1 MKTLMQRVSPLLPWL
16 AMGCFVAFTAY
27 TILIGRLDMLF
38 IAMGAAGFAWM
49 LETLLFHKRFLIYF
63 TVFLV
68 PFSINA
74 GSESLGVSTSFPSEA
89 MVAMFTVLLGFRML
103 LKPSIDR
110 KILTHPITIL
120 LTIDV
125 IWLIA
130 ASLNS
135 NMPFVSTKRVLV
147 RVAFM
152 LVFYLLFAHLFKNLK
167 NIYKTY
173 LCYAGGLL
181 LIIAYTMNYHA
192 KFNFSSNASFA
203 IPQPFF
209 NDHTIY
215 GACIA
220 FVIPLLFL
228 LFFKSKAFGFTRL
241 QRNGLGIGVLIF
253 FIAEILSYSRA
264 ALLSLI
270 AAGILGWLLRFKI
283 SITTI
288 VMAVLLSGSALYVF
302 SDELIELVASND
314 AVSNQGDLTSH
325 YSSVTNLQN
334 DASNLERINR
344 WVCAW
349 RMFEQK
355 PMLGWGPGT
364 YQFEYG
370 QFQTAEYTT
379 YISTVHGNRGNAHS
393 EYLTYL
399 AETGWFGLL
408 NFIVI
413 VFVTIGTGLRVIYR
427 AVNPQVKYLAIGIL
441 LGLVTFFT
449 HGLFNAFIDQD
460 KMAVLVFCGIG
471 ALVAL
476 DRYHLNAPKP
486 EETEAL
492 PE

>member
-1 MKTLMQRVSPLLPWL
+1 MRRVAPLLPWL
-16 AMGCFVAFTAY
+16 AAGCLLAFTAY
-27 TILIGRLDMLF
+27 CILGGRFDTLYKVMGLAAAAWLLD
-38 IAMGAAGFAWM
+38 
-49 LETLLFHKRFLIYF
+49 TLLYHKRFLIYF

-74 GSESLGVSTSFPSEA
+74 GSDAMGITTSIPSEGL
-89 MVAMFTVLLGFRML
+89 VALFTMLLGFRIL
-103 LKPSIDR
+103 LRPSIDR
-110 KILTHPITIL
+110 KILTHPLTIL
-120 LTIDV
+120 MGID
-125 IWLIA
+125 ILWLIA

-135 NMPFVSTKRVLV
+135 TMPFVSTKRVLV
-147 RVAFM
+147 RLAFM
-152 LVFYLLFAHLFKNLK
+152 IVFYLLFAHLFKNIK
-167 NIYKTY
+167 NIYKSY

-181 LIIAYTMNYHA
+181 IIIAYTMRNHA
-192 KFNFSSNASFA
+192 NFSFSSASSFA

-220 FVIPLLFL
+220 FVFPLLLILFL
-228 LFFKSKAFGFTRL
+228 KAKSFGFSKW
-241 QRNGLGIGVLIF
+241 QRNYLGIGAAIF

-270 AAGILGWLLRFKI
+270 AAGILAYLTRFKI

-288 VMAVLLSGSALYVF
+288 VMTILIVGTSIYVY
-302 SDELIELVASND
+302 SDDLIELVAQNE

-349 RMFEQK
+349 RMFETK
-355 PMLGWGPGT
+355 PMLGYGPGT

-370 QFQTAEYTT
+370 QFQTAEFTT
-379 YISTVHGNRGNAHS
+379 YISTAHGNRGNAHS

-408 NFIVI
+408 NFLVL
-413 VFVTIGTGLRVIYR
+413 VFVTIATGLKVVYKAKSER
-427 AVNPQVKYLAIGIL
+427 VKYLGLAIL

-460 KMAVLVFCGIG
+460 KMAVLVFCGIA

-476 DRYHLNAPKP
+476 DRYHLDAEQPKTVQQDVKAPN
-486 EETEAL
+486 E
-492 PE
+492 